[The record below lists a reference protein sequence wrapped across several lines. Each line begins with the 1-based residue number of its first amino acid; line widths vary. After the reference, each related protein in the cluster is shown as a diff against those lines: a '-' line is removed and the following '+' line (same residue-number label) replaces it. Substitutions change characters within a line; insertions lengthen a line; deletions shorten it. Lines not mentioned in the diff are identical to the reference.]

1 MLEVTVG
8 SMLNSRI
15 EFLKRVLKNQ
25 QDTGVPTD
33 TYGDLARDGYDYDDD
48 DDDDDGRS

>member
-1 MLEVTVG
+1 MLEVTLG

-25 QDTGVPTD
+25 QDTGYQPTHM
-33 TYGDLARDGYDYDDD
+33 GI
-48 DDDDDGRS
+48 